1 MNYGKLRLSVILLA
15 ASAICGGCGYSSRR
29 PFPDGISTVHVEML
43 HSQEFRRELE
53 FELTEALIKRIE
65 MDTPYR
71 IADRAHADTIF
82 TGEIYEVRLNV
93 LGKRFDTGTAR
104 EQGAQI
110 AMRYQW
116 KDQRSGE
123 ILVERPRFVHQV
135 GYIPL
140 VGESFDKGVR
150 VRGIDQMAERIVET
164 METEW

>member
-1 MNYGKLRLSVILLA
+1 MTRKRLSLSVGLLA
-15 ASAICGGCGYSSRR
+15 ATLVLSGCGYSTKR

-53 FELTEALIKRIE
+53 FELTEALVKRIE

-71 IADRAHADTIF
+71 IADRAHADTVLS
-82 TGEIYEVRLNV
+82 GEVLEVRQNV
-93 LGKRFDTGTAR
+93 LGKRFDTGTPR

-110 AMRYQW
+110 TVRYRW
-116 KDQRSGE
+116 KDQRTGK

-135 GYIPL
+135 AYIPIA
-140 VGESFDKGVR
+140 GESFDTGVR

-164 METEW
+164 MESEW